1 MHTSGLA
8 AVDAQLAACERAVVG
23 SEASGGGFSEE
34 RLLAAYETQFIAEAN
49 LKYAV
54 QNLSRDSLEHFKT
67 RHREACQAV
76 RALITQGG
84 AVCTPEMLERVEAEA
99 RRRFKEKNSD

>member
-8 AVDAQLAACERAVVG
+8 AVNAQLAACERAVVG

-34 RLLAAYETQFIAEAN
+34 RLLDAYEMQFIAEAN

-54 QNLSRDSLEHFKT
+54 QHMSRDSLEIYNT

-99 RRRFKEKNSD
+99 RRRSKG